1 MKCPICKG
9 TMEKVKDIIEQDGVE
24 FEALKCT
31 SCGEELLDMAQLKS
45 LASKYRSLRKA
56 KDVTFAQWGNS
67 IAVRIPRD
75 IAEEFHIVSGKQG
88 LLKKEKDGIKIVPV

>member
-1 MKCPICKG
+1 
-9 TMEKVKDIIEQDGVE
+9 MEKVKDIIEQDGVE

-88 LLKKEKDGIKIVPV
+88 LLKKEKDGIKIMPV

>member
-1 MKCPICKG
+1 
-9 TMEKVKDIIEQDGVE
+9 MEKVKDIIEQDGVE